1 MQNEAELRLALVCY
15 GGVSLAV
22 YMHGVTKE
30 LHKLIRAAR
39 AFDSAD
45 NASHPNPFRTGAGP
59 DDTEAVYYDALQQLA
74 AAGRPLRVTI
84 DIIGGTSA
92 GGINGVALA
101 KALARD
107 ASLDPLTDVWI
118 NEGDMRKL
126 LRAPSFAGL
135 RAQALMAAVRQ
146 LVGAF
151 SPVSPLRGDLMSQLL
166 LRALKK
172 MDDGPTAA
180 NLLPRNGTLTL
191 YVTTTDLEGFEVLV
205 PSGAGG
211 ASQRSDYNAQVL
223 EFDGERGD
231 LQQFESDFTPE
242 MAFAGRATASFPG
255 AFAPVSWESF
265 MKETGGKSK
274 LHTSI
279 FRYAYSSHDDAE
291 KTYFVDGGVLDNAP
305 FDLVIDAIS
314 RRRAETEVY
323 RRIAYIEPDPVR
335 PLDAPTPQQ
344 IPKGRRWLF
353 DLLTVNKVRGSHPIL
368 LDLLKLRDLN
378 WRIDEVGALA
388 ERQMANVQDEIAA
401 ARMSIL
407 AKHGN
412 LVENWTNFEQR
423 TTPVAINALTKQLRA
438 PDDIQELS
446 DAMHARAEGAL
457 GLSWQTYQR
466 LKFDAAIR
474 RLAGEFL
481 EELSFPQKS
490 AQGSFICAAFMAW
503 VRRHPDWKTGER
515 GLSTVLRAIDVPY
528 RERRLM
534 FILAG
539 INALYRGDG
548 ATRQPP
554 PRSDL
559 DEMKQTAWSI
569 LDRLRGDVRAA
580 VHDLSAANVDF
591 LRLID
596 DETMLALP
604 DTFVKS
610 HLDEFN
616 AIFDAYVAGLQRT
629 LHNDSF
635 ELWTVFNRATKNWD
649 PDDRQ
654 ALLSRY
660 LGFPLWDGLL
670 FPTISLAEL
679 PQLTPIG
686 VAQFS
691 PLAATALYAEEKG
704 KRTTKL
710 KGIPLHHF
718 AAFMSAASRENDYL
732 WGRLDGA
739 ELILRNLQAVDDT
752 RRGVDA
758 GPAATLPRLDEA
770 FTCVMN
776 TEKGLKRIPKDL
788 RDSLNR
794 QIKKLGSSSA

>member
-30 LHKLIRAAR
+30 LHKLVRAAR
-39 AFDSAD
+39 AFDKNGDTSSA
-45 NASHPNPFRTGAGP
+45 NPFRTGSAP
-59 DDTEAVYYDALQQLA
+59 DDTEAVYYDALQRLA

-84 DIIGGTSA
+84 DIVGGTSA

-101 KALARD
+101 KALACD
-107 ASLDPLTDVWI
+107 ASLDPLTDLWI

-126 LRAPSFAGL
+126 LRGPSFAGL
-135 RAQALMAAVRQ
+135 RAQALIAATRQ

-166 LRALKK
+166 LRALKE
-172 MDDGPTAA
+172 MDSQPATA
-180 NLLPRNGTLTL
+180 NLLPKNGKLTL

-223 EFDGERGD
+223 EFNGEQGD
-231 LQQFESDFTPE
+231 LEQFEADFTPE
-242 MAFAGRATASFPG
+242 LAFAGRATASFPG

-265 MKETGGKSK
+265 AKEAGEMPE
-274 LHTSI
+274 LHRSI
-279 FRYAYSSHDDAE
+279 FRYAYSPADKSE

-305 FDLVIDAIS
+305 FDIVIDAVS
-314 RRRAETEVY
+314 RRHAETEVY

-335 PLDAPTPQQ
+335 SLDAPPPQQ
-344 IPKGRRWLF
+344 VPRRRRWLS
-353 DLLTVNKVRGSHPIL
+353 DLLAVNKVRGNHPIL
-368 LDLLKLRDLN
+368 LDLLRLRDLN

-401 ARMSIL
+401 ARRSIR
-407 AKHGN
+407 AKHVN
-412 LVENWTNFEQR
+412 PEEVWADTDEPS
-423 TTPVAINALTKQLRA
+423 TPAAISALTEQLRA
-438 PDDIQELS
+438 PSDIQELS
-446 DAMHARAEGAL
+446 DAMHERAEDAL
-457 GLSWQTYQR
+457 GLSWPTYQR

-474 RLAGEFL
+474 RLADEL
-481 EELSFPQKS
+481 IKELSFPEKS
-490 AQGSFICAAFMAW
+490 AQGSFIRAAFMAW
-503 VRRHPDWKTGER
+503 VRRHPDWNTGE
-515 GLSTVLRAIDVPY
+515 GALSRLLRAIDVPY

-539 INALYRGDG
+539 INALYRGAD
-548 ATRQPP
+548 ATRPPP
-554 PRSDL
+554 PRGDL
-559 DEMKQTAWSI
+559 DKMKQTAWEI
-569 LDRLRGDVRAA
+569 LDRLREDVRAVA
-580 VHDLSAANVDF
+580 HNLSPTTVDF
-591 LRLID
+591 LRRIED
-596 DETMLALP
+596 ATMLALP
-604 DTFVKS
+604 DEFVEN
-610 HLDEFN
+610 HRDEFD
-616 AIFDAYVAGLQRT
+616 ASFDAYVAGLRRP
-629 LHNDSF
+629 LDNDSF
-635 ELWTVFNRATKNWD
+635 KLWTVFDQATTTWD

-704 KRTTKL
+704 RKATKL

-739 ELILRNLQAVDDT
+739 ELILRNLQAVDDA
-752 RRGVDA
+752 RRTTNPD
-758 GPAATLPRLDEA
+758 PPATLPRFDEA
-770 FTCVMN
+770 FVCVMN
-776 TEKGLKRIPKDL
+776 TEKGLKRIPKEL

-794 QIKKLGSSSA
+794 QIKKLGQMST